1 MLKTLKKNFRIGITS
16 EESELRATI
25 LDRLIREDSEEVIQE
40 HKPDSS
46 DRLRIARVFAHQKV
60 KRSVLFTD
68 PWRLCSGRHHKAF
81 WHESYI
87 VEVTT
92 QICLCLVTIKK
103 LHSLE

>member
-1 MLKTLKKNFRIGITS
+1 M
-16 EESELRATI
+16 RATI

-60 KRSVLFTD
+60 RQSVLFTD
-68 PWRLCSGRHHKAF
+68 PWRLWSGRLHKAF
-81 WHESYI
+81 WHESCI
-87 VEVTT
+87 AEVTT

-103 LHSLE
+103 LHSFE